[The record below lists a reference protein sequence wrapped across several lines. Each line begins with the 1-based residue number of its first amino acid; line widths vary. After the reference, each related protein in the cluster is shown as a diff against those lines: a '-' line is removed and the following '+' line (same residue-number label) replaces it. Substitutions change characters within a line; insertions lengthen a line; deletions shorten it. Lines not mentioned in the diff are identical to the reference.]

1 MGKFT
6 AAAAL
11 ALALALMVTACGDGS
26 DGTPSSPNGGRESSA
41 GSPSPVPAA
50 AGNIDDGAAH
60 DKRETFLFSFLHE
73 GASAVDSAY
82 FAMMSRFS
90 GTMNFT
96 LTETPFGG
104 DYGSV
109 TDKLAALTEMDVDGL
124 IISASGDDLTV
135 TNNYCNE
142 LDIPH
147 VYVFNAPRG
156 ASGEALAP
164 CVELDMTFAGRFMT
178 DWLNTHARS
187 TWGDEYA
194 PEKTGFVAT
203 GWDGDPKLASMSGG
217 SALRVTELYPELAG
231 NIIYA
236 SLPSDVGMTPEAAY
250 NAVYMAII
258 TYRGVDR
265 WLIPCVSDEFAISAA
280 RAAKTLGVSDRVLI
294 ISPEMDP
301 VFEYWDANGE
311 DSLTAAVTVDAPVN
325 TGTALAGLIALR
337 DGRATRDTL
346 WQELRE
352 PGEAFSVF
360 KGRLRAVTRAEYL
373 DYRQYVNAFFG

>member
-1 MGKFT
+1 MGKIAI
-6 AAAAL
+6 AAVLSL
-11 ALALALMVTACGDGS
+11 ALSLTACGDGS
-26 DGTPSSPNGGRESSA
+26 GDTSSPPNGGRAQSA
-41 GSPSPVPAA
+41 GDPSPVSAA
-50 AGNIDDGAAH
+50 VGNIDDGAAH
-60 DKRETFLFSFLHE
+60 GKRETYLFSFLHE
-73 GASAVDSAY
+73 GASPLDSAY
-82 FAMMSRFS
+82 FAMMSRFG

-96 LTETPFGG
+96 LTETLFGG
-104 DYGSV
+104 DYGTV
-109 TDKLAALTEMDVDGL
+109 ADKLGALTEMDVDGL
-124 IISASGDDLTV
+124 IISASGDDLAA

-156 ASGEALAP
+156 ASGEVLAP

-178 DWLNTHARS
+178 DWLNTHARN

-194 PEKTGFVAT
+194 PEKTGFIAT
-203 GWDGDPKLASMSGG
+203 GWDGDPKLASMGGG

-236 SLPSDVGMTPEAAY
+236 SLPSDGGMTQEAAY

-265 WLIPCVSDEFAISAA
+265 WLIPCVSDEFGLSVA
-280 RAAKTLGVSDRVLI
+280 RAAETLGVSDRVLI
-294 ISPEMDP
+294 ISPEMET
-301 VFEYWDANGE
+301 VFEYWDADGG
-311 DSLTAAVTVDAPVN
+311 DALTAAVTVDAPVN
-325 TGTALAGLIALR
+325 TGTALAGLIALC
-337 DGRATRDTL
+337 DGRASRDTL
-346 WQELRE
+346 WQELRG

-373 DYRQYVNAFFG
+373 DYRQYVNAFFD